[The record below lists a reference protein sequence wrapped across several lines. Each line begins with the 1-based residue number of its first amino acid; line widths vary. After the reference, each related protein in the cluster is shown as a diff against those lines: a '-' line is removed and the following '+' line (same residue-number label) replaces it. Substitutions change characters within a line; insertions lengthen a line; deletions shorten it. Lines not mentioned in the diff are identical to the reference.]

1 MIHPVFLR
9 FALVTLIVRANLA
22 FAEDAGSVL
31 RKIDEG
37 FVQLFERVAPLV
49 VIIEATHPGDR
60 GEAGL
65 RAGTERLFE
74 EGDDPHEA
82 PGESLRRRFRA
93 EPLSEGSGFFF
104 RADGHILTNAHVV
117 DGAKRLEVRLKDG
130 RRFPAKLVGADDR
143 TDIAV
148 VKIEASDL
156 PAATFGNSDALR
168 VGQLICAIGAPFR
181 QDYSFTCGWVSGK
194 GRSNLLGPTSPRLL
208 YEDYIQTDAFI
219 NPGNSGGPLF
229 DVEGRVV
236 GMNTL
241 INGIGRGLAFAIP
254 SDLLRE
260 ISEQLIA
267 HGKVH
272 RAWLGIR
279 MLGLP
284 ESGRLRE
291 RFPGLSKGIVVSTI
305 EANSPAYA
313 SDLRPMDLITAI
325 DGKQIAEP
333 RQLQREI
340 LRQKAGAVVQL
351 TVWRA
356 GRTLEVPVTMAELP
370 EAVPRAAHSALPEP
384 RREVLGIVLL
394 DTDSGG
400 PRIVEIAPGSP
411 AARTELAPGDTIL
424 AIDGE
429 PLTSAQEAAEALA
442 AAALRNSQKG
452 VLINFERGQKKS
464 WVVIERAGR

>member
-1 MIHPVFLR
+1 
-9 FALVTLIVRANLA
+9 
-22 FAEDAGSVL
+22 
-31 RKIDEG
+31 
-37 FVQLFERVAPLV
+37 
-49 VIIEATHPGDR
+49 
-60 GEAGL
+60 
-65 RAGTERLFE
+65 
-74 EGDDPHEA
+74 
-82 PGESLRRRFRA
+82 
-93 EPLSEGSGFFF
+93 
-104 RADGHILTNAHVV
+104 
-117 DGAKRLEVRLKDG
+117 
-130 RRFPAKLVGADDR
+130 
-143 TDIAV
+143 
-148 VKIEASDL
+148 
-156 PAATFGNSDALR
+156 
-168 VGQLICAIGAPFR
+168 
-181 QDYSFTCGWVSGK
+181 
-194 GRSNLLGPTSPRLL
+194 
-208 YEDYIQTDAFI
+208 
-219 NPGNSGGPLF
+219 
-229 DVEGRVV
+229 
-236 GMNTL
+236 MNTL

-260 ISEQLIA
+260 ISEQLMA

-279 MLGLP
+279 MMGLP

-291 RFPGLSKGIVVSTI
+291 RFQGVSKGIVVSTI

-340 LRQKAGAVVQL
+340 LRQKVGAVVQL

-370 EAVPRAAHSALPEP
+370 EAVSPTAANSGLPEP

-394 DTDSGG
+394 DTDAGG

-429 PLTSAQEAAEALA
+429 PLTSAEEAVEALE

-452 VLINFERGQKKS
+452 VLINFERAQKKS
-464 WVVIERAGR
+464 WLVIERADR